1 MPNLP
6 NTQDFEAPI
15 QYALQEDKILV
26 YGCQTHVHVSP
37 YDDFYY
43 VGFDSFGSEDSL
55 RHLIAKHLLVQLKAD
70 HSDSI
75 INALSKGIENHFKL
89 SECFNNDAALHHLD
103 SHTFKQG
110 ETHDISVTQI
120 FEMMTAMTDM
130 PSRMANMSSVIVVS
144 GCCVTNIK
152 SMLGE
157 DWKYDD
163 AKYRRVMND
172 DATIVMRLM
181 MIK

>member
-1 MPNLP
+1 M
-6 NTQDFEAPI
+6 
-15 QYALQEDKILV
+15 
-26 YGCQTHVHVSP
+26 
-37 YDDFYY
+37 
-43 VGFDSFGSEDSL
+43 
-55 RHLIAKHLLVQLKAD
+55 
-70 HSDSI
+70 
-75 INALSKGIENHFKL
+75 